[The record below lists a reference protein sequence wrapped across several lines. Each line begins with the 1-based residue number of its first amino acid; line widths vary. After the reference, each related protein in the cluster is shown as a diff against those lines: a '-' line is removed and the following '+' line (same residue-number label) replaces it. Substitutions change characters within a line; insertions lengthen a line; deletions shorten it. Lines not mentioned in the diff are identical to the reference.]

1 MDPVHPNRLGRDDQ
15 PGFDQVLAQGDR
27 PAIAVGGDVTSR
39 QNCHGLAESRM
50 DQSTLPI
57 YRNATGA
64 LMGCVTAL
72 KI

>member
-1 MDPVHPNRLGRDDQ
+1 
-15 PGFDQVLAQGDR
+15 VLAQGDR
-27 PAIAVGGDVTSR
+27 PAIAVGGDVTNR
-39 QNCHGLAESRM
+39 QNCHGLVESRM